1 MGDKEYQKIK
11 TIQTI
16 YRLKIPREIDLDG
29 KIEAGY
35 MRLVL
40 NEEDYKITKSDNI
53 CPLYPCILLE
63 YNNSPT

>member
-11 TIQTI
+11 TVQTI
-16 YRLKIPREIDLDG
+16 YRLKIPREIDLGG

-40 NEEDYKITKSDNI
+40 NEEYNEIPKNKDYEMPKRTNDN
-53 CPLYPCILLE
+53 
-63 YNNSPT
+63 